1 MEVEVTEVFHQWLRS
16 LRDHRAKAMIVK
28 RIDRLTKGNLGD
40 IKSVGGQIRE
50 LRIHHGPGY
59 RLYCVQR
66 GSSLIVL
73 LCGGDKSS
81 QSKDIAKAK
90 ELAQSLARDSL

>member
-1 MEVEVTEVFHQWLRS
+1 MEVQVTEVFHQWLHC

-28 RIDRLTKGNLGD
+28 RIDRLASGNTRD
-40 IKSVGGQIRE
+40 IKSVGGPIRE
-50 LRIHHGPGY
+50 LRIHHGSGY

-81 QSKDIAKAK
+81 QSQDIAKAK
-90 ELAQSLARDSL
+90 ELAESLARDSL